1 MFWQAIQAQVCWKD
15 YDQVVEGVAGFSQE
29 GFSQESRSLPH
40 CFAAFAAPSGTS
52 LPTLPGS
59 CTIASTRI

>member
-40 CFAAFAAPSGTS
+40 CFAAPSGTS

-59 CTIASTRI
+59 SCTIASTRI